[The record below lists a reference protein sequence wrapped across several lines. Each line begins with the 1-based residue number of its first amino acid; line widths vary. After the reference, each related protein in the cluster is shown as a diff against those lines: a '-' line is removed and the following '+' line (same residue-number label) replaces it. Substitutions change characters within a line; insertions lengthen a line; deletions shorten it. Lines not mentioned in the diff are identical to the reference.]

1 MRGLGRH
8 ENKEDQTIRTWVTD
22 PVSLARWRQCY
33 LILLQV
39 SLLVTNLK
47 QAFPLKDKVDLV
59 RPLVAVYGLRLT
71 RFEAINIAEHP
82 VGLKEADFLHFFL
95 CKLKLLGNFRI
106 YLGHSYP
113 PKKSYHRA
121 EPMQIHT

>member
-8 ENKEDQTIRTWVTD
+8 ENKKDQTIRTWVTD

-47 QAFPLKDKVDLV
+47 QAFPLKNKVDLV

-82 VGLKEADFLHFFL
+82 VGLKEAVFLHFVL
-95 CKLKLLGNFRI
+95 RKLKRFGNFPKFI
-106 YLGHSYP
+106 SHSFP

-121 EPMQIHT
+121 ETMQIHT